1 MSILAKKFGTYKI
14 GQYEKKTGKSVMD
27 LLDIGNLEVSKIAEI
42 IKLGNEF
49 PKGTDADEMAYEKLD
64 NYLEANEDNS
74 VITAFFDLIEDLDRD
89 LKIMRSCGLKVSD
102 IKEQFKAEIEKK
114 LNDTGLTDT
123 KALVEK
129 AEDM

>member
-1 MSILAKKFGTYKI
+1 MSMLAKKFGTYKI
-14 GQYEKKTGKSVMD
+14 GQYEKRTGKGVMD

-42 IKLGNEF
+42 IKLGNDF

-64 NYLEANEDNS
+64 NYLEASEDNS

-102 IKEQFKAEIEKK
+102 IKKQFKEEIEKK
-114 LNDTGLTDT
+114 ISDTGLTDA

-129 AEDM
+129 AEDI

>member
-1 MSILAKKFGTYKI
+1 MLAKKFGTYKI
-14 GQYEKKTGKSVMD
+14 GQYEKRTGKGVMD

-42 IKLGNEF
+42 IKLGNDF

-64 NYLEANEDNS
+64 NYLEASEDNS

-102 IKEQFKAEIEKK
+102 IKKQFKEEIEKK
-114 LNDTGLTDT
+114 ISDTGLTDA

-129 AEDM
+129 AEDI